1 MKLAPGCAANLR
13 AYAFAAMA
21 CTLLCAC
28 YAPGKP
34 PANEQAEQANET
46 DFKGLFARN
55 CSGCHGD
62 EGKNGPGR
70 ILHDALYLAVIPKE
84 ELRRV
89 IMHGRPG
96 TSMPAW
102 SRAEGGALSDR
113 QIEILVEGIT
123 SNWSK
128 PATPENPP
136 LPPYRAPVESGV
148 LNRGKLLFAQY
159 CVLCHRPGVIGP
171 VTDPSYLSLV
181 TDQNIRTSI
190 IVGRPDLGMPSYRNL
205 KLGRALSDQDI
216 SDVVTYLASLRP
228 ASAEP
233 LDAYTQASGT
243 GQSGEKAKGNEDSG
257 NRPGRDRDEQREEG
271 HKSQH
276 GSSIGGGLVEKG
288 K

>member
-1 MKLAPGCAANLR
+1 MMLARHA
-13 AYAFAAMA
+13 AFA
-21 CTLLCAC
+21 LLLILLAGCQ
-28 YAPGKP
+28 PSGKP
-34 PANEQAEQANET
+34 PGNSEEAEEENAG

-128 PATPENPP
+128 PATPAN
-136 LPPYRAPVESGV
+136 
-148 LNRGKLLFAQY
+148 
-159 CVLCHRPGVIGP
+159 
-171 VTDPSYLSLV
+171 
-181 TDQNIRTSI
+181 
-190 IVGRPDLGMPSYRNL
+190 
-205 KLGRALSDQDI
+205 
-216 SDVVTYLASLRP
+216 
-228 ASAEP
+228 
-233 LDAYTQASGT
+233 
-243 GQSGEKAKGNEDSG
+243 
-257 NRPGRDRDEQREEG
+257 
-271 HKSQH
+271 
-276 GSSIGGGLVEKG
+276 
-288 K
+288 